1 MDDVREEARYPY
13 VLDHKPGFFLS
24 WFLYRLF
31 KRVSFDEHMKEELKR
46 MHREG
51 TVVYAIKYRGQLD
64 YLLYHYNFRRKRLP
78 YPKIAFD
85 LNIAAL
91 LPLTQLMRVIISQL
105 SFFFK
110 HGHLPNPYQS
120 GFYKRALKEGTT
132 CLMFLVDPKGFIR
145 RFIHAE
151 EDDLQFLLETQK
163 DMDRPIFIV
172 PQLILYKMTPERDY
186 LSLSNIFF
194 GFKDNPGVIRKIVLF
209 FRYNRRAFIDFGKP
223 MDLKAYLADQP
234 SAKTLPD
241 MASEIRQ
248 ILIQRVDTQK
258 RVMLGPIMKSRQEIK
273 ELVLTDQ
280 RIDKEIRAMASGDKK
295 KLRQLRKKAGEHFE
309 EIAADYNMTYI
320 QAFWLTLTW
329 FWKKIFEGVDVDVA
343 ALAEVRE
350 WARRGPLIY
359 VPSHKSH
366 IDYLILNYILFQHH
380 MHIPRITAGKN
391 LAFWPMGHIFRKSGA
406 FFIRRS
412 FKGAKLY
419 SEVLARYIKALLE
432 EGHPIEFYI
441 EGGRSRNGKLMSPK
455 TGFLSI
461 LLQAYHEGF
470 CNDLIFVPTYINYD
484 RILEEKS
491 YLKEIGGDAKEQESL
506 RQVLRARRLL
516 KRRYGKIYIRFHRP
530 FSLKEYLSQIEEQG
544 KDTHRKLA
552 LHLVQSINAV
562 SLVTPLSLITTAIL
576 AYHRKG
582 FHVSELIETT
592 GFLLAFL
599 ERYEVPIATTLAD
612 LPKAVRETLSLLTS
626 WRLIDLLEDVEG
638 EEEAFYYVD
647 EDKKLEL
654 EYHKNTI
661 IHFFIPHSFVAT
673 SLLTG
678 PEEVRGLESIVSD
691 YSFLMH
697 LFKHEFV
704 FNGNEDLREKVTGI
718 LKYFLDSAFVT
729 RSEHNQGNKITKL
742 GFDKLP
748 IWASL
753 SKTFLESYW
762 IAIKSMTHDK
772 NKGWKRE
779 DLLKNM
785 NYLGRRFHKLG
796 VIDHIGA
803 LSQLNFRNALGFI
816 NEDVVSFKELTGS
829 DRVQAIEK
837 LSQLG
842 QRLYELS
849 HYGA

>member
-1 MDDVREEARYPY
+1 
-13 VLDHKPGFFLS
+13 
-24 WFLYRLF
+24 
-31 KRVSFDEHMKEELKR
+31 
-46 MHREG
+46 
-51 TVVYAIKYRGQLD
+51 
-64 YLLYHYNFRRKRLP
+64 
-78 YPKIAFD
+78 
-85 LNIAAL
+85 
-91 LPLTQLMRVIISQL
+91 
-105 SFFFK
+105 
-110 HGHLPNPYQS
+110 
-120 GFYKRALKEGTT
+120 
-132 CLMFLVDPKGFIR
+132 
-145 RFIHAE
+145 
-151 EDDLQFLLETQK
+151 
-163 DMDRPIFIV
+163 
-172 PQLILYKMTPERDY
+172 
-186 LSLSNIFF
+186 
-194 GFKDNPGVIRKIVLF
+194 
-209 FRYNRRAFIDFGKP
+209 
-223 MDLKAYLADQP
+223 
-234 SAKTLPD
+234 
-241 MASEIRQ
+241 
-248 ILIQRVDTQK
+248 
-258 RVMLGPIMKSRQEIK
+258 
-273 ELVLTDQ
+273 
-280 RIDKEIRAMASGDKK
+280 
-295 KLRQLRKKAGEHFE
+295 
-309 EIAADYNMTYI
+309 
-320 QAFWLTLTW
+320 
-329 FWKKIFEGVDVDVA
+329 
-343 ALAEVRE
+343 
-350 WARRGPLIY
+350 
-359 VPSHKSH
+359 
-366 IDYLILNYILFQHH
+366 
-380 MHIPRITAGKN
+380 
-391 LAFWPMGHIFRKSGA
+391 
-406 FFIRRS
+406 
-412 FKGAKLY
+412 
-419 SEVLARYIKALLE
+419 
-432 EGHPIEFYI
+432 
-441 EGGRSRNGKLMSPK
+441 MSPK

-576 AYHRKG
+576 AHHRRG

-678 PEEVRGLESIVSD
+678 PEEVRRLESIVSD

-704 FNGNEDLREKVTGI
+704 FDGNEDLREKVTGI

-729 RSEHNQGNKITKL
+729 RSEHNQGYKITKL